1 MKARYLTYLGTAV
14 ALAMSCTA
22 AFAQSNTVSR
32 EIKLSQ
38 ASGSSTPN
46 QTQPAPVS
54 PRQSAPAPGT
64 AQPPQSLPPGQQAP
78 QTQVSQDELK
88 KFASAIKKLQPIQ
101 QEAETQI
108 TQAIQQQELS
118 EQRFGEIYQS
128 RQNPKA
134 KPTTKITPEENK
146 KFEQASTRIQ
156 KIQESTQ
163 SRMEKTVQGEGL
175 DIQRFNQIFLA
186 LRQNPQLLEQVRQ
199 MIKTAS

>member
-46 QTQPAPVS
+46 QTQPAPVA